1 VDFSTITIAFL
12 CKATDRPPVTDK
24 HYHKKS
30 CMEYRYLRM
39 EIELTPFDSHI
50 FWLHW

>member
-1 VDFSTITIAFL
+1 VDFSTITIAL
-12 CKATDRPPVTDK
+12 LYIVTDRPPVTDK

-30 CMEYRYLRM
+30 CMEYRSLRLG
-39 EIELTPFDSHI
+39 IELTPFDSHS